1 MNPKSQSQSKCLSNE
16 QCAHPGPGKC
26 CQNQRCKP
34 SIFSKA
40 RSNLKQGHG
49 LNNYLKR
56 HAKQNLKL
64 ANSEQHLLK
73 NHRKEVWTQWE
84 ESLLKEDVKQKL
96 WKDIKCK
103 EGSVQWE
110 ELPHTHQEEQDNILD
125 ELGCGE
131 ELAQGN
137 GFDWQEDLEQR
148 KRFNF
153 CEGHDSV
160 KLHSDS
166 YTKVKEEMQGM
177 KRLLHTEGER
187 KEVCV
192 NGKTGALVT
201 PVDTIL
207 SSTFSLHKQM
217 VHKDGM
223 NQNKPRPPVMLSDK
237 TFVKEVFTDPTCLNG
252 CYPNNSYIHGLSTDP
267 LTPDR
272 ADIVT
277 VFPEVCD
284 AGEALADADGFSECD
299 LFEHTGVEDVGDC
312 RDTIMLS
319 VEEDSENSVGS
330 LSTFEEEVSE
340 AIEEQDLKQP
350 VKNLS
355 LFKSS
360 YSDST
365 DYLKSETEAVLISEF
380 SDHCF
385 SSFWSSESEVTLD
398 EVERLE
404 TRQDP
409 ENAQD
414 GPETEQ
420 AILSDNKA
428 VDCKTTSIPSVS
440 SIVSL
445 QPEEQK
451 SQPMLQG
458 HHDGQ
463 VVERA
468 DFLSDKTVMFEE
480 HVYEET
486 EPKFQTKD
494 ILQTR
499 KYLMTRSISVETP
512 RLDPLSTTISGKG
525 RLMLHPQSYYTR
537 HNFLGDS
544 LPALTGSLGCL
555 SAGGSCPPTVDIPPP
570 FELSSITR
578 RPIRKSTPALP
589 SDVTACNRKLD
600 FGLKRYFLPLRFLR
614 KTERRTDSRSV
625 SSRSS
630 SESSPQGSC
639 RRLNFIKQ
647 CTESP
652 ELHRAHDSSVPSSPS
667 SFHLHKIMHRQGVS
681 TPLNNNFGSTSPNSW
696 DMLRVESDDLIH
708 SLFVQPFPLSKPR
721 SFSSPNVDS
730 SIYENIVNTG
740 PHYENVHV
748 RLLSPSNQNQRN
760 QSSANDTDGYVDMS
774 SLPSFQSKSS
784 ANDQETERYSN
795 IFFRFS
801 NIEMNFISDLVGKLL
816 WKLGLGS
823 RVAPQKS
830 IHHISGRLQG

>member
-1 MNPKSQSQSKCLSNE
+1 MNPKTQIRPRCLPDE
-16 QCAHPGPGKC
+16 QCGHPVARKC
-26 CQNQRCKP
+26 CQIQGCKP

-40 RSNLKQGHG
+40 RSNPKQGHG

-56 HAKQNLKL
+56 HTKQNLRP
-64 ANSEQHLLK
+64 ASSEQHPLK
-73 NHRKEVWTQWE
+73 NHRKEVQTQWE
-84 ESLLKEDVKQKL
+84 ESLPTEDVKQKL

-103 EGSVQWE
+103 EGSMLWE
-110 ELPHTHQEEQDNILD
+110 ELAQADPEEQENILE

-131 ELAQGN
+131 ELAQRN
-137 GFDWQEDLEQR
+137 GLEWQVGLEQR
-148 KRFNF
+148 ERFKL
-153 CEGHDSV
+153 CEGHGSV
-160 KLHSDS
+160 KILCDS
-166 YTKVKEEMQGM
+166 YSKVEAEMQGVEGQ
-177 KRLLHTEGER
+177 LHMEVER
-187 KEVCV
+187 KKVGL
-192 NGKTGALVT
+192 NGKTRVLVT
-201 PVDTIL
+201 PVDTKL
-207 SSTFSLHKQM
+207 SSTYSFHKQI
-217 VHKDGM
+217 VHKDGI
-223 NQNKPRPPVMLSDK
+223 NQNKSQSPEMLSDQTYAND
-237 TFVKEVFTDPTCLNG
+237 TFSDPKFLNG
-252 CYPNNSYIHGLSTDP
+252 FYPNNIYMNGPSTGS

-272 ADIVT
+272 GDIVT
-277 VFPEVCD
+277 MFPEVCD

-299 LFEHTGVEDVGDC
+299 LFEHIEPSWKSGVRDVGDC
-312 RDTIMLS
+312 GDTVMLS
-319 VEEDSENSVGS
+319 VEEDSENSIGS
-330 LSTFEEEVSE
+330 LSIFEEEGSDAV
-340 AIEEQDLKQP
+340 EEQEQKQP

-355 LFKSS
+355 LFRNSH
-360 YSDST
+360 SDPT
-365 DYLKSETEAVLISEF
+365 VHLKSERESEILSEF

-385 SSFWSSESEVTLD
+385 SSFCSSESEVTSD
-398 EVERLE
+398 EVERTE
-404 TRQDP
+404 TRQNH

-420 AILSDNKA
+420 PVFSEFKTL
-428 VDCKTTSIPSVS
+428 DCNTASITSVS
-440 SIVSL
+440 SIVYL
-445 QPEEQK
+445 EHEEQK
-451 SQPMLQG
+451 LQYMQED

-463 VVERA
+463 EVEKA
-468 DFLSDKTVMFEE
+468 DFLCDKTVMATKMLEE

-494 ILQTR
+494 FLQTR

-512 RLDPLSTTISGKG
+512 RVDTLSTKISGKG
-525 RLMLHPQSYYTR
+525 RLMLHPQSYYTQ
-537 HNFLGDS
+537 HNYLGDS

-555 SAGGSCPPTVDIPPP
+555 SPGSPCPPAVDIPPP

-614 KTERRTDSRSV
+614 KAERRTDSRSV

-639 RRLNFIKQ
+639 RKLNLIRQ

-652 ELHRAHDSSVPSSPS
+652 ELRRPHDSSVPSSPS
-667 SFHLHKIMHRQGVS
+667 FLRLHKDMHRQGVS
-681 TPLNNNFGSTSPNSW
+681 TPLNKNSGSSSPSSW

-730 SIYENIVNTG
+730 SIYENVLNTS

-774 SLPSFQSKSS
+774 SLPSFQSKIS
-784 ANDQETERYSN
+784 ANEQETERY
-795 IFFRFS
+795 IFF
-801 NIEMNFISDLVGKLL
+801 
-816 WKLGLGS
+816 
-823 RVAPQKS
+823 
-830 IHHISGRLQG
+830 